1 MHRLAVSE
9 DESFPS
15 QKIYDSEK
23 ITEAQGL
30 ENQQGRGGKL
40 MQTQQ
45 LVIHMKMWS
54 VSCQIYQYQLVTFTY
69 AHIIGRYEFAYVFIC
84 GAGI

>member
-1 MHRLAVSE
+1 MHCLAISE

-15 QKIYDSEK
+15 QKIYDSEE
-23 ITEAQGL
+23 ITESQSL
-30 ENQQGRGGKL
+30 VDQQGRGGKV

-45 LVIHMKMWS
+45 LVLHMKLWS
-54 VSCQIYQYQLVTFTY
+54 VSCQIYHYQLVTFTY
-69 AHIIGRYEFAYVFIC
+69 AHIISRYEFAYVFIR